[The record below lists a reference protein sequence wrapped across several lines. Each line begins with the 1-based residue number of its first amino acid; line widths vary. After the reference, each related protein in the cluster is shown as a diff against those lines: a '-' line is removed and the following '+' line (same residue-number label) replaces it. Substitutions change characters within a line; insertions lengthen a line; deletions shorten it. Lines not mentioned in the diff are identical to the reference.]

1 MRNGRR
7 HLGWILLLPVALLV
21 SDCGHQDEAAALG
34 NRLEGVGVTE
44 VDVDYHRKGFETSES
59 AIFDARLAPDVTPA
73 QICAVV
79 ERFAAHVGELD
90 VTPVDVTL
98 NVYQPDLH
106 PDPQRWSVTTS
117 ASRIPSP
124 TEAAR
129 RCLEPLGTLG
139 GADGVVH
146 TGLDLDWGRSTQAD
160 TVSLGFSA
168 GTTPAAA
175 RRTIARA
182 AKDPSKYL
190 ISVKIGGEKEF
201 WFR

>member
-7 HLGWILLLPVALLV
+7 HLGWILLFPPALVV
-21 SDCGHQDEAAALG
+21 SGCGHQDEASALG
-34 NRLEGVGVTE
+34 NRLEGAGVTE

-79 ERFAAHVGELD
+79 ERFAAHVDDLE
-90 VTPVDVTL
+90 VRPVDVTL

-117 ASRIPSP
+117 ARKVPSP
-124 TEAAR
+124 AEAAR
-129 RCLEPLGTLG
+129 RCLEPLQTLG

-146 TGLDLDWGRSTQAD
+146 TGLDLDWSGRAPAD
-160 TVSLGFSA
+160 TVSLDFSD
-168 GTTPAAA
+168 GTTPATA
-175 RRTIARA
+175 RRSIARA
-182 AKDPSKYL
+182 AGDPSKYL
-190 ISVKIGGEKEF
+190 ISVKIGREKEF